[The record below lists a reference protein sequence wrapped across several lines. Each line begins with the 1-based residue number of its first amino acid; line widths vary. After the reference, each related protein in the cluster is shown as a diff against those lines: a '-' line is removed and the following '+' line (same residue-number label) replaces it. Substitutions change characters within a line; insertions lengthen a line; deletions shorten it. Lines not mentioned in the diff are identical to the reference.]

1 MFGTQGAVTGVGL
14 SIGYPIEGDGLRA
27 GLVVISAAP
36 SGPANKAGI
45 LSRDVILKIDDTST
59 ETMGI
64 YDAAECLLYIQLGS
78 MAIVHSQS
86 SSFMRLTPL
95 DFEDRLTKSS
105 GMLFLVLCF
114 VNLETNV

>member
-14 SIGYPIEGDGLRA
+14 SIGYPTEGDGLRA

-36 SGPANKAGI
+36 SGPANKTGI

-64 YDAAECLLYIQLGS
+64 YDAAECLQWVLYYARHL
-78 MAIVHSQS
+78 VFHVTFLFTEYYLQS
-86 SSFMRLTPL
+86 ISEMYIRQF
-95 DFEDRLTKSS
+95 
-105 GMLFLVLCF
+105 
-114 VNLETNV
+114 

>member
-14 SIGYPIEGDGLRA
+14 SIGYPTEGDGLRA

-64 YDAAECLLYIQLGS
+64 YDAA
-78 MAIVHSQS
+78 
-86 SSFMRLTPL
+86 
-95 DFEDRLTKSS
+95 
-105 GMLFLVLCF
+105 
-114 VNLETNV
+114 